1 MNASEKKRAAIR
13 KAAYRC
19 FRDTGY
25 HNTTIDSICQDA
37 GISKGSFYWYYQSKQ
52 EIFIDILSEWSR
64 DVVDQLYQQFQEALR
79 QEDYVTSI
87 TDAVTRETHRGRS
100 TVPLL
105 IEFSAQGL
113 REPEIRSA
121 LSAFYRRI
129 RFAIG
134 EMLRPVL
141 GQRITESELE
151 AVSATIFGAY
161 SGLMIQDLCDPNQA
175 GAQDTVRRFMSALR
189 IWLMHESSSPDPR
202 QGVDGPALAQTL
214 EAARLGAI
222 PSTLSQ
228 TTPIS
233 LSHADSEALS
243 EASAQDLNPE
253 PSRRMLPTSPGMS
266 PAFAVAADNPTT
278 SDSGSTLH

>member
-19 FRDTGY
+19 FRETGY
-25 HNTTIDSICQDA
+25 HNTTIDSICQEA
-37 GISKGSFYWYYQSKQ
+37 GISKGSFYWYYPSKQ

-64 DVVDQLYQQFQEALR
+64 DVVDQLYQQFQESLR

-121 LSAFYRRI
+121 LSGFYRRI

-141 GQRITESELE
+141 GQRISESELE

-189 IWLMHESSSPDPR
+189 IWLMHESSSSDSR
-202 QGVDGPALAQTL
+202 HSLDGDALARAL
-214 EAARLGAI
+214 DAARSGGSRSS
-222 PSTLSQ
+222 PSH
-228 TTPIS
+228 PP
-233 LSHADSEALS
+233 SHALPQAHSDAFSESSGDAFGS
-243 EASAQDLNPE
+243 QSPH
-253 PSRRMLPTSPGMS
+253 RMLPDPAGAL
-266 PAFAVAADNPTT
+266 PAFAVAADDTASGDP
-278 SDSGSTLH
+278 GSTLH